1 VSFTPSFFSNV
12 HYAKPVTGRISLI
25 LPSPASPSFHTQVT
39 FLPFTALSNG
49 PCNVHMQNPLS
60 VFLCQP
66 QNIPQP
72 APHASS
78 YFNRTVNGERYR
90 PLTASCKIDGA
101 FHQLHSDADED
112 SCLLGYDMALTG
124 KHLQTLR
131 SSLLSKSYKA
141 KQFMY
146 RSISAPE
153 CSRKLRL

>member
-1 VSFTPSFFSNV
+1 MTFIPSFLSNV
-12 HYAKPVTGRISLI
+12 HYAKPVTGRISPTP
-25 LPSPASPSFHTQVT
+25 PSPSSPSFHTQVT

-49 PCNVHMQNPLS
+49 PCNVHMQNQLS
-60 VFLCQP
+60 VSYCQP

-72 APHASS
+72 APHTSS
-78 YFNRTVNGERYR
+78 YFNRTVNGERQR
-90 PLTASCKIDGA
+90 PLRVSCKIDGA

-112 SCLLGYDMALTG
+112 SCILGYDMASTG
-124 KHLQTLR
+124 KQLQTLW
-131 SSLLSKSYKA
+131 SSLLSKSYEA